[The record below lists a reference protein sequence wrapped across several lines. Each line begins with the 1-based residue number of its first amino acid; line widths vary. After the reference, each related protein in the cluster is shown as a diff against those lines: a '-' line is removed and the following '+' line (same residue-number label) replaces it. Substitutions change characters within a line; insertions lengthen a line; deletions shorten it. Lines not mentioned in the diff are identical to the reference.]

1 MSDLVLEFYSEE
13 IPSRMQYNASL
24 YLENFFIDELLHA
37 RLNYAKLNTFVTP
50 RRLTLIINDL
60 SESSKISFEEKRG
73 PRVGSPSKAI
83 EGFAR
88 SLNIDK
94 SLLYTKK
101 EKKGEFY
108 FYKSKKKSI
117 TLTDIIGQI
126 SKNLLTNF
134 PWKKSMR
141 WGEGNLRWVRP
152 LKFVYCSLFNNEND
166 FEIIDLK
173 LNEVKSVNFTF
184 GHYLISS
191 KKIYPKSVSD
201 YLQKLFENKVIL
213 DRDERKKIIIDATKN
228 LLKNKHSSIIFD
240 EELLEE
246 IVGLVE
252 WPVVFLG
259 QIDKEFLSLPK
270 EILRV
275 TMKEHQKFLSVFNKN
290 KNLIDQFIVVANM
303 LAKDGG
309 KAILDGNTRVLR
321 SRLKDAKFF
330 FENDLRV
337 IKTEGLSSFTK
348 NLSKV
353 TFHNKIGSQLDRIN
367 NIEELSK
374 KISHLLGVDSSK
386 CVIAS
391 RICKTDLVTQVV
403 SEFPELQGIIGK
415 IYADQEGIDKIIAH
429 SIEEHYWPMKLND
442 KVPTEPI
449 SIVLAL
455 ADKINTLIS
464 FWKINEKPT
473 SSKDPYALRRSAIG
487 LIRILIE
494 NKIDLDINKLIH
506 NYLEINVSNDLIKF
520 IEDRFRVYLLEK
532 EFSNV
537 LLDACLALFEFNNPF
552 LFYLKIESLK
562 NFQKTKEFTK
572 LINSYKRPINIL
584 NSEEKKSNDIYS
596 GEPLVELFEK
606 KDERE
611 LYEKL
616 ITVEKKV
623 INLIKRN
630 DYKKV
635 LIFLASF
642 DQEIENFFENVVIN
656 ATEKNIKTNRLN
668 LCNKVRKIMHSVACF
683 EHFNV

>member
-73 PRVGSPSKAI
+73 PRVGSPSIAI

-117 TLTDIIGQI
+117 ILTDIIGQI

-134 PWKKSMR
+134 PWKRSMR

-152 LKFVYCSLFNNEND
+152 LKFIYCSLFNNEND

-213 DRDERKKIIIDATKN
+213 DRDERKKIIIDAAKN
-228 LLKNKHSSIIFD
+228 LIKNKNSSLIFD
-240 EELLEE
+240 EELIEE
-246 IVGLVE
+246 IVGLIE

-259 QIDKEFLSLPK
+259 QIDKEFLTLPK

-275 TMKEHQKFLSVFNKN
+275 TMKEHQKFLSVLNEN
-290 KNLIDQFIVVANM
+290 SNLIDQFIVVANM
-303 LAKDGG
+303 MAKDGG

-330 FENDLRV
+330 FENDLRF
-337 IKTEGLSSFTK
+337 IKTEGISSLTK
-348 NLSKV
+348 NLNKV
-353 TFHNKIGSQLDRIN
+353 TFHNKIGSQLDRIK

-374 KISHLLGVDSSK
+374 KISHLIGADSSK

-415 IYADQEGIDKIIAH
+415 IYADKEGIDKIIAN

-442 KVPTEPI
+442 KVPTKPI

-494 NKIDLDINKLIH
+494 NKIDLDLGKLIH
-506 NYLEINVSNDLIKF
+506 NYLKINVSNDLIKF

-532 EFSNV
+532 EISHD
-537 LLDACLALFEFNNPF
+537 LLDACLELFEFNNPF

-562 NFQKTKEFTK
+562 SFQKTKEFNK
-572 LINSYKRPINIL
+572 LINSYKRPVNIL

-596 GEPLVELFEK
+596 GEPLIELFEK

-616 ITVEKKV
+616 ITVEKNV

-630 DYKKV
+630 DYKKA
-635 LIFLASF
+635 LILLSTF
-642 DQEIENFFENVVIN
+642 DHEIENFFENVVIN
-656 ATEKNIKTNRLN
+656 VADKNIKTNRLN

-683 EHFNV
+683 GHFNV

>member
-73 PRVGSPSKAI
+73 PRVGSPSIAI

-117 TLTDIIGQI
+117 ILTDIIGQI

-134 PWKKSMR
+134 PWKRSMR

-152 LKFVYCSLFNNEND
+152 LKFIYCSLFNNEND

-228 LLKNKHSSIIFD
+228 LLKNKQSSIIFD

-337 IKTEGLSSFTK
+337 IKTEGISSLTK

-415 IYADQEGIDKIIAH
+415 IYADQEGIDKIIAN

-442 KVPTEPI
+442 KVPTKPI

-494 NKIDLDINKLIH
+494 NKIDLDINILIH

-532 EFSNV
+532 EYSHD
-537 LLDACLALFEFNNPF
+537 LLDACLELFEFNNPF
-552 LFYLKIESLK
+552 LFYLKIESLR

-596 GEPLVELFEK
+596 GEPLIELFEK

-630 DYKKV
+630 DYKKA
-635 LIFLASF
+635 LIFLATF

-656 ATEKNIKTNRLN
+656 VTEKNIKTNRLN

-683 EHFNV
+683 GHFNV

>member
-24 YLENFFIDELLHA
+24 HLKNFFIDELLYA
-37 RLNYAKLNTFVTP
+37 GLNYGKLDTFVTP

-60 SESSKISFEEKRG
+60 LESSNNSYEEKRG
-73 PRVGSPSKAI
+73 PRVGSPNKAI

-88 SLNIDK
+88 SLDINK
-94 SLLYTKK
+94 SSLYTKK

-108 FYKSKKKSI
+108 FYKSQKKSI
-117 TLTDIIGQI
+117 SLPNIIGQI
-126 SKNLLTNF
+126 SKNLIINF
-134 PWKKSMR
+134 PWKRSMR

-152 LKFVYCSLFNNEND
+152 LKFVYCSLFNHDNS

-184 GHYLISS
+184 GHYLMSS

-201 YLQKLFENKVIL
+201 YLKKLFENKVIL
-213 DRDERKKIIIDATKN
+213 DRDERKKIIIDASKN
-228 LLKNKHSSIIFD
+228 LLKNKNSSLLFD
-240 EELLEE
+240 EDLIEE

-259 QIDKEFLSLPK
+259 QIDKEFLYLPK

-275 TMKEHQKFLSVFNKN
+275 TMKEHQKFLSVVNKN
-290 KNLIDQFIVVANM
+290 TNLIDQFIVVANM

-309 KAILDGNTRVLR
+309 KAILDGNIRVLR

-330 FENDLRV
+330 FENDLRF
-337 IKTEGLSSFTK
+337 IKTKGISSLTK
-348 NLSKV
+348 NLNKV
-353 TFHNKIGSQLDRIN
+353 TFHNKIGSQLDRIK

-374 KISHLLGVDSSK
+374 KISYQIGVDSSK
-386 CVIAS
+386 CLIAS

-415 IYADQEGIDKIIAH
+415 IYADQEGIDKIIAN

-442 KVPTEPI
+442 KVPTNPI
-449 SIVLAL
+449 SIVLAS

-494 NKIDLDINKLIH
+494 NKIDLDFGKLMH
-506 NYLEINVSNDLIKF
+506 DYLEINVYNDLIKF

-532 EFSNV
+532 EFSHD
-537 LLDACLALFEFNNPF
+537 LLDACLELFEFNNPF

-562 NFQKTKEFTK
+562 NFQKTKEFIK

-596 GEPLVELFEK
+596 TEPLIELFEK
-606 KDERE
+606 KDEQE

-616 ITVEKKV
+616 IIVEKKV
-623 INLIKRN
+623 INLIKRK
-630 DYKKV
+630 DYKKA
-635 LIFLASF
+635 LIFLSTF

-656 ATEKNIKTNRLN
+656 VADKNIKINRLN
-668 LCNKVRKIMHSVACF
+668 LCNKVRKIMHSIACF
-683 EHFNV
+683 RHFNV

>member
-24 YLENFFIDELLHA
+24 HLKNFFIDELLYA
-37 RLNYAKLNTFVTP
+37 GLNYAKLDTFVTP

-60 SESSKISFEEKRG
+60 SESSNNSYEEKRG
-73 PRVGSPSKAI
+73 PRVGSPKKAI

-88 SLNIDK
+88 SLNISK
-94 SLLYTKK
+94 SSLYTKK

-108 FYKSKKKSI
+108 FYKSQKKSI
-117 TLTDIIGQI
+117 SLPNIIGQI
-126 SKNLLTNF
+126 SKNLIINF
-134 PWKKSMR
+134 PWKRSMR

-152 LKFVYCSLFNNEND
+152 LKFVYCSLFNHDNS

-184 GHYLISS
+184 GHYLMSS

-201 YLQKLFENKVIL
+201 YLKKLFENKVIL
-213 DRDERKKIIIDATKN
+213 DRDERKKIIIDASKN
-228 LLKNKHSSIIFD
+228 LLKNKNSSLLFD
-240 EELLEE
+240 EDLIEE

-259 QIDKEFLSLPK
+259 QIDKEFLYLPK

-275 TMKEHQKFLSVFNKN
+275 TMKEHQKFLSVVNKN
-290 KNLIDQFIVVANM
+290 TNLIDQFIVVANM

-309 KAILDGNTRVLR
+309 KAILDGNIRVLR

-330 FENDLRV
+330 FENDLRF
-337 IKTEGLSSFTK
+337 IKTKGISSLTK
-348 NLSKV
+348 NLNKV
-353 TFHNKIGSQLDRIN
+353 TFHNKIGSQLDRIK

-374 KISHLLGVDSSK
+374 KISYQIGVDSSK
-386 CVIAS
+386 CLIAS

-415 IYADQEGIDKIIAH
+415 IYADQEGIDKIIAN

-442 KVPTEPI
+442 KVPTNPI
-449 SIVLAL
+449 SIVLAS

-494 NKIDLDINKLIH
+494 NKIDLDLGKLIH
-506 NYLEINVSNDLIKF
+506 DYLEINVYNDLIKF

-532 EFSNV
+532 EFSHD
-537 LLDACLALFEFNNPF
+537 LLDACLELFEFNNPF

-562 NFQKTKEFTK
+562 NFQKTKEFIK

-596 GEPLVELFEK
+596 TEPLIELFEK
-606 KDERE
+606 KDEQE

-616 ITVEKKV
+616 IIVEKKV
-623 INLIKRN
+623 INLIKRK
-630 DYKKV
+630 DYKKA
-635 LIFLASF
+635 LIFLSTF

-656 ATEKNIKTNRLN
+656 VADKNIKINRLN

-683 EHFNV
+683 RHFNV

>member
-1 MSDLVLEFYSEE
+1 MSDLILEIYSEE
-13 IPSRMQYNASL
+13 IPSRLQYDASL
-24 YLENFFIDELLHA
+24 HLKNFFIDELLYA
-37 RLNYAKLNTFVTP
+37 GLNYDKLNTFVTP
-50 RRLTLIINDL
+50 RRLTLIVNDL
-60 SESSKISFEEKRG
+60 SESSKNSFEEKRG
-73 PRVGSPSKAI
+73 PRVGSPNKAI
-83 EGFAR
+83 DGFAR
-88 SLNIDK
+88 SLNINK
-94 SLLYTKK
+94 ASLYTKK

-108 FYKSKKKSI
+108 FYKSQKKSI
-117 TLTDIIGQI
+117 SLTNIIGQI
-126 SKNLLTNF
+126 SRNLIINF
-134 PWKKSMR
+134 PWKRSMR

-152 LKFVYCSLFNNEND
+152 LKFVYCSLFKDNS
-166 FEIIDLK
+166 FEVIDLK

-184 GHYLISS
+184 GHYLMSS
-191 KKIYPKSVSD
+191 NKIYPKSVSD

-213 DRDERKKIIIDATKN
+213 DRDERKKLIIDASKN
-228 LLKNKHSSIIFD
+228 LLKNTQSSLLFD
-240 EELLEE
+240 EELIED
-246 IVGLVE
+246 IVGLIE

-259 QIDKEFLSLPK
+259 QIDKEFLTLPK

-275 TMKEHQKFLSVFNKN
+275 TMKEHQKFLSVFNKDT
-290 KNLIDQFIVVANM
+290 NLIDQFIVVANM
-303 LAKDGG
+303 IAKDGG

-330 FENDLRV
+330 FENDLRF
-337 IKTEGLSSFTK
+337 IKTEGISSLTK
-348 NLSKV
+348 NLNKV
-353 TFHNKIGSQLDRIN
+353 TFHNKIGSQLDRIKK
-367 NIEELSK
+367 IEQLSK
-374 KISHLLGVDSSK
+374 KISYLIGVDSSK

-415 IYADQEGIDKIIAH
+415 IYADQEGIDEIIAN

-442 KVPTEPI
+442 KVPTKPI

-494 NKIDLDINKLIH
+494 NKIDLNLGKLIH

-532 EFSNV
+532 DFSHD
-537 LLDACLALFEFNNPF
+537 LLDACLGLFEFNNPY
-552 LFYLKIESLK
+552 LFYLKIECLK
-562 NFQKTKEFTK
+562 NFQKTNEFTK

-596 GEPLVELFEK
+596 SEPLTELFEK

-616 ITVEKKV
+616 IEVEKKV
-623 INLIKRN
+623 LNLIKRN
-630 DYKKV
+630 NYKEA
-635 LIFLASF
+635 LILLSTF
-642 DQEIENFFENVVIN
+642 DQEIENFFANVVIN
-656 ATEKNIKTNRLN
+656 VTDNNIKTNRLN

-683 EHFNV
+683 GHFNA

>member
-73 PRVGSPSKAI
+73 PRVGSPSIAI

-134 PWKKSMR
+134 PWKRSMR

-337 IKTEGLSSFTK
+337 IKTEGISSLTK

-367 NIEELSK
+367 NIEKLSK

-415 IYADQEGIDKIIAH
+415 IYADQEGIDKIIAN

-442 KVPTEPI
+442 KVPTKPI

-532 EFSNV
+532 EFSHD
-537 LLDACLALFEFNNPF
+537 LLDACLELFEFNNPF

-630 DYKKV
+630 DYKKA
-635 LIFLASF
+635 LIFLATF

-656 ATEKNIKTNRLN
+656 VTEKNIKTNRLN

-683 EHFNV
+683 GHFNV

>member
-73 PRVGSPSKAI
+73 PRVGSPSIAI

-134 PWKKSMR
+134 PWKRSMR

-337 IKTEGLSSFTK
+337 IKTEGISSLTK

-415 IYADQEGIDKIIAH
+415 IYADQEGIDKIIAN

-442 KVPTEPI
+442 KVPTKPI

-532 EFSNV
+532 EFSHD
-537 LLDACLALFEFNNPF
+537 LLDACLELFEFNNPF

-596 GEPLVELFEK
+596 GEPLIELFEK

-630 DYKKV
+630 DYKKA
-635 LIFLASF
+635 LIFLATF

-656 ATEKNIKTNRLN
+656 VTEKNIKTNRLN

-683 EHFNV
+683 GHFNV

>member
-73 PRVGSPSKAI
+73 PRVGSPSIAI

-117 TLTDIIGQI
+117 ILTDIIGQI

-134 PWKKSMR
+134 PWKRSMR

-228 LLKNKHSSIIFD
+228 LLKNKQSSIIFD

-337 IKTEGLSSFTK
+337 IKTEGISSLTK

-415 IYADQEGIDKIIAH
+415 IYADQEGIDKIIAN

-442 KVPTEPI
+442 KVPTKPI

-494 NKIDLDINKLIH
+494 NKIDLDINILIH

-532 EFSNV
+532 EYSHD
-537 LLDACLALFEFNNPF
+537 LLDACLELFEFNNPF
-552 LFYLKIESLK
+552 LFYLKIESLR

-596 GEPLVELFEK
+596 GEPLIELFEK

-630 DYKKV
+630 DYKKA
-635 LIFLASF
+635 LIFLATF

-656 ATEKNIKTNRLN
+656 VTEKNIKTNRLN

-683 EHFNV
+683 GHFNV

>member
-1 MSDLVLEFYSEE
+1 MSDLILEIYSEE
-13 IPSRMQYNASL
+13 IPSRLQYDASL
-24 YLENFFIDELLHA
+24 HLKNFFIDELL
-37 RLNYAKLNTFVTP
+37 YAGLKYDKLETFVTP

-60 SESSKISFEEKRG
+60 SESSKNSFEEKRG
-73 PRVGSPSKAI
+73 PRVGSPNKAI

-88 SLNIDK
+88 SLNINK
-94 SLLYTKK
+94 SSLYTKK

-108 FYKSKKKSI
+108 FYKSQKKSI
-117 TLTDIIGQI
+117 SLPSIIGQI
-126 SKNLLTNF
+126 SKDLIINF
-134 PWKKSMR
+134 PWKRSMR

-152 LKFVYCSLFNNEND
+152 LKFVYCSLFNHDNS
-166 FEIIDLK
+166 FEVIDLK
-173 LNEVKSVNFTF
+173 LNEVNSVNFTF
-184 GHYLISS
+184 GHYLMSS
-191 KKIYPKSVSD
+191 NKIYPKSVSD

-213 DRDERKKIIIDATKN
+213 DRDERKKIIIDASKN
-228 LLKNKHSSIIFD
+228 LLRNKQNTLLFD
-240 EELLEE
+240 EELIEE
-246 IVGLVE
+246 IVGLIE

-259 QIDKEFLSLPK
+259 QIDKEFLTLPK

-275 TMKEHQKFLSVFNKN
+275 TMKEHQKFLSVLNKN
-290 KNLIDQFIVVANM
+290 SNLIDQFIVVANM
-303 LAKDGG
+303 MAKDGG

-330 FENDLRV
+330 FENDLRF
-337 IKTEGLSSFTK
+337 IKTEGISSLTK
-348 NLSKV
+348 NLNKV
-353 TFHNKIGSQLDRIN
+353 TFHNKIGSQLDRIK

-374 KISHLLGVDSSK
+374 KISHLIGADSSK

-415 IYADQEGIDKIIAH
+415 IYADKEGIDKIIAN

-442 KVPTEPI
+442 KVPTKPV

-494 NKIDLDINKLIH
+494 NKIDLDLGKLIH

-532 EFSNV
+532 RFGHD
-537 LLDACLALFEFNNPF
+537 LLDACLGLFEFNNPF
-552 LFYLKIESLK
+552 LFYLKIESLQ

-584 NSEEKKSNDIYS
+584 NSEEKKSKDIYS
-596 GEPLVELFEK
+596 GEPMIELFEK

-616 ITVEKKV
+616 IIVEETVN
-623 INLIKRN
+623 NLIKSK
-630 DYKKV
+630 DYKKI
-635 LIFLASF
+635 LTLLSTF
-642 DQEIENFFENVVIN
+642 DNEIENFFENVVIN
-656 ATEKNIKTNRLN
+656 VADKNIKTNRLN

-683 EHFNV
+683 GHFNV